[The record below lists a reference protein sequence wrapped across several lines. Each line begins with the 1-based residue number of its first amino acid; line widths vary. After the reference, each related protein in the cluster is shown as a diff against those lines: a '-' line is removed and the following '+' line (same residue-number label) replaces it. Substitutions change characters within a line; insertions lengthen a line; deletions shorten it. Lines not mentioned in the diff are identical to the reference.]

1 MNKLTKNG
9 GSSLLLD
16 DEFTFPFFCWI
27 RPRPI
32 QNLPVLLSQK
42 KSIGLMD
49 KQYFF
54 QPMVDLKFLKKEN
67 GKFNLDT
74 LLVSERYLVIA
85 R

>member
-1 MNKLTKNG
+1 
-9 GSSLLLD
+9 
-16 DEFTFPFFCWI
+16 
-27 RPRPI
+27 
-32 QNLPVLLSQK
+32 
-42 KSIGLMD
+42 MD

-54 QPMVDLKFLKKEN
+54 QPMVGLKFLKKEN